1 MKVFT
6 SALAVIGLITLAS
19 FSSQLSNSSSPLADT
34 NTAEKIGINI
44 GDEAPEI
51 EMNNPEGKP
60 MKLSQLRG
68 KMVLIDFWASWC
80 GPCRR
85 ENPNVVSTFHKYKD
99 QKFKNGDGFT
109 IFSVSLDKS
118 NDAWKKAI
126 KNDHLVWK
134 YHVSDLKGWANEAS
148 NRYGVRGIPASFL
161 INGDGIIVGSNL
173 RGAALDQALEKQ
185 LAE

>member
-1 MKVFT
+1 MKIFT
-6 SALAVIGLITLAS
+6 SALTILGLLSLAS
-19 FSSQLSNSSSPLADT
+19 FSGQLSKTFSPSVDAYA
-34 NTAEKIGINI
+34 AEKTGVNI

-51 EMNNPEGKP
+51 EMNNPDGKP

-85 ENPNVVSTFHKYKD
+85 ENPNVVKTYEKYKD
-99 QKFKNGDGFT
+99 KKFKNGDGFT
-109 IFSVSLDKS
+109 VFSVSLDKS
-118 NDAWKKAI
+118 KDAWKKAI
-126 KNDHLVWK
+126 KNDHLTWK

-161 INGDGIIVGSNL
+161 INADGVIVGTNL
-173 RGAALDQALEKQ
+173 RGADLNQALEKQ
-185 LAE
+185 LAK